1 MDEKYFKVVDKMIS
15 QGKSSDYILQVLNMQ
30 QAGVSE
36 GDLAAY
42 MELKKKDSGSGGQG
56 STPGPSTGS
65 SSVDGNSASTRESDF
80 DSHMRGLDE
89 LRQRMGVDPI
99 VPQGAP
105 TQTSIGPM
113 DKVVEENSEDR
124 VDEPIGVNPAVIEQA
139 EEFRKKQERG
149 ETSLNITTRERTGLD
164 YEDYFAETSL
174 EQNVVLNDIWNWTE
188 ARLNEVMPETFD
200 KLVNSGELQQE
211 VARIKNRSDLQIG
224 STYVDHGSTER
235 NSMLVNMPFTGMEGQ
250 SQMYVDADF
259 RVDEVVKLRNHWVQ
273 TKANEFLQ
281 TEFKDQVKAYVKEKH
296 PDMSEDA
303 LEYLTDKMYYEF
315 GIDVDLDDDNKINEQ
330 PWVQDFLFSA
340 GAATRDLFVGAAQI
354 VAGGVNEV
362 ANITD
367 SKRAARNARL
377 IAEAGDF
384 GERNTTIFTGDKE
397 GMIGAFKN
405 GNWGAGFWQLGT
417 GIGEVIPQTAAIV
430 GSTVAGMPQVG
441 LGLVVAGGGGGAYS
455 QAALDPNSTGLSR
468 LAYAGSAM
476 GIEFVGGRVLQGITK
491 GSSKWML
498 ENISRLER
506 RGLSRQVL
514 NSGRRSWLH
523 PQAVRGVSN
532 AGQLRGSSSW
542 FAHSRAL
549 LDTYRATSMRLGMGY
564 TTEAAEEGIAYAFD
578 ELIAKPMILGQES
591 DFNLISLFEQ
601 SILGG
606 FGGAMA
612 VGGGFAH
619 GNSVAGARSRANANA
634 LDIRNLERRADELEV
649 KAQEATNEAEKRGYQ
664 RMADSNRLR
673 AHRMTEANAR
683 FYDMLQLRHP
693 QLFEAVQK
701 LDQEIN
707 AMSNMIDQN
716 QTPDTNV
723 DLESELNKAVQERQ
737 KLVDSVA
744 AETVTLTDQEN
755 ETKFDAAAEA
765 QMSQLDLDVAQVE
778 AAADDMMSKMQ
789 RGETTSDAVDQA
801 FKVAEQARQKR
812 SEGKALIEQHNE
824 IKEQLKQEDVDP
836 EVAADLQ
843 NQQEDIRQELSQ
855 KTGVAAEAFGSVSEA
870 ETQIEGEARLTQEW
884 LDGTIQDLEN
894 SSLSS
899 ERVREILDGDGD
911 FAMLT
916 AENPNAKTVSEGKNT
931 QFNRMALRWLVSRG
945 YEGKIHRIV
954 GKYDAGENSF
964 LVEDMTIEDS
974 IEFAKKF
981 GQESVAHRTG
991 LVQADG
997 SINLFEGKPV
1007 YHETNPDNFFSVI
1020 KDTEG
1025 NQTSFS
1031 FIPSDQYMD
1040 ADGNAITGEEYTE
1053 RSKQNARDFSDIE
1066 AAIQENPVQ
1075 EEGQTEQKESINADE
1090 DGYVTVRTNSDGSS
1104 AVVAGQNGVE
1114 TAAEAKAINNL
1125 TKLVKA
1131 LFGDNVE
1138 VRIYQSQDA
1147 ADAVEAGSWGGLF
1160 TKSDGKRVIH
1170 INPQA
1175 IRDNAR
1181 LEGEEFRGALREKSF
1196 KETLQEEVM
1205 HSVIGASLFN
1215 LYMKSP
1221 RLASRMENLVMKL
1234 AEKEN
1239 LDDGSLGLK
1248 ERIRL
1253 KKTQYGQEANTQK
1266 EKAAVFEETVI
1277 EFLSAYA
1284 ANADRFQ
1291 FSQVDKFRIALNKM
1305 LVDLYGAMGKTFQID
1320 SVDTLLE
1327 IGKKFSAAQE
1337 RGETFRFDVEESGDQ
1352 RASERISP
1360 TRIPTNENG
1369 KITVKMQETFY
1380 KYDIGFKKDIGSD
1393 EVTKEFNDV
1402 WHFINWWKKAT
1413 KMGEDQHF
1421 FSFETADGT
1430 PIDVERIKNYK
1441 SRSSARITS
1450 VESSKQINDML
1461 SDAVSQKIISPVVAA
1476 RIRNKIKRTL
1486 HKMSVM
1492 ERNNRVNSDRYKR
1505 EVALVRRFEQNTEEL
1520 IEKEAKAKGKEF
1532 VRSGMDDVSRAS
1544 HYLRLELMSE
1554 FGEDGFRQKRSK
1566 VMDAIQ
1572 ALTGKNPRR
1581 VKNKL
1586 EEEILIREAIMNM
1599 PDFLDPSMSALHSK
1613 AHFKLRDLGAF
1624 YLGRNSS
1631 EVIKDVFNG
1640 ENPTKF
1646 FENYYEAASGRV
1658 QEMIDDGRLQGSF
1671 QDNMMRLHFIM
1682 AFTSAQ
1688 NRSNPNVEVAMQML
1702 ELANKDRDKRGAHLI
1717 LPQSMIDSM
1726 KKRGKFPGFDK
1737 KNLIPGH
1744 TLLGAKNSFQ
1754 KLNDLIYGDLSMYD
1768 NKQVPYVVKDAL
1780 LKATGSRGNF
1790 IDDNGNV
1797 MWESVMKFL
1806 LSPYEGARV
1815 QKSGVVMA
1823 QELFSSK
1830 LGAWALNL
1838 AHQSMPDLRVPGFS
1852 AGQEISLADVVTVDS
1867 HVISTMSLL
1876 MDRQHGAGMEQ
1887 RMMNGIENLAGW
1899 LIENL
1904 PTTGEFGKRR
1914 RSLKSNTSSYGRIY
1928 TTYPTSER
1936 ARQTGRAAIDI
1947 ARDYLSTIDDTEV
1960 TKKLEGLIKEATD
1973 PDYKMLANELRQI
1986 SEIVKTVAAEFDLTP
2001 AQFGQ
2006 VLFADSQVATSS
2018 ILKGKA
2024 LTNAYETYASSI
2036 KALPQDEVRAS
2047 ARLTPPLANGDAT
2060 ESPLYRQRNLDEASR
2075 VRPNLT
2081 IDDEAVM
2088 EALSTDATSRR
2099 IMAKDSQI
2107 SEGQQVGVRLNLN
2120 VMKNTGV
2127 PVQTMHDK
2135 TASGEA
2141 LRYAAAVTV
2150 KNPTLYVNQ
2159 NARRKILTFQENKFP
2174 MASVNGEFLT
2184 DKLKQTDFNGVKAFF
2199 NPFKHNVFVDAS
2211 GRPIKSADEAT
2222 IIGSAVYLRGNIEY
2236 YDFNDPILFEGRTET
2251 QAQREKRTK
2260 RGPKYDKA
2268 IKRFAAYSSRM
2279 GVEFANQ
2286 EDLMEAYDNMPIAS
2300 QVAMS
2305 ESEVVDNMEEAQKRA
2320 SVRLRLRQ
2328 TAGRASRTYQG
2339 ETRKTILNNPNNYF
2353 TPQVLKQLKQQ
2364 LGNKTDAELIDI
2376 MTDDGL
2382 GRLSQRNDD
2391 LGVLAAAEMI
2401 NRAVANGDMDAI
2413 PDLIEEAAA
2422 MGTTAGRILRHLR
2435 ELRGSTPKGIEMII
2449 LKEVERR
2456 GNSLSDDQKSRLQ
2469 KMAAEIFR
2477 LGAEHEELMK
2487 RAIAGE
2493 DVEAE
2498 LKEKTK
2504 EYKQA
2509 ERNLE
2514 TFANAV
2520 IERGWGQI
2528 GGLLIQGNLLTPM
2541 SQITN
2546 VGANMV
2552 NALGKVAVDALAL
2565 PIERLVNVL
2574 GIDSPM
2580 KRNYSIN
2587 AYMHGIRRF
2596 GVGFMEA
2603 LDQIKTGQEADVTE
2617 WRMARGFAP
2626 VRSLMSAM
2634 GKGDL
2639 PLGPDGK
2646 VSLNTRAKLFVQG
2659 TLGIPAEI
2667 MFRFLSLGDTPFR
2680 RYVEGIELYQI
2691 GKSQGLEGE
2700 ALKNFLK
2707 FPTKQAMEMAEAEG
2721 KKLTYQEETI
2731 ASRTADDF
2739 VKFVE
2744 RMTARFFDWI
2754 PGTDG
2759 NAIARFLIRSNIP
2772 YRRTPANILYDTLTF
2787 ATPYVAVPRMMAELR
2802 NGDARSA
2809 SQTLAK
2815 SMIGGMATQV
2825 TLMMIREGLISGA
2838 IEWNEDEERNMA
2850 YDQFPPNS
2858 INISALNRWIN
2869 GEPTAKQED
2878 DYFMSYM
2885 KLGIIG
2891 TVMGSVVKG
2900 VDRGELK
2907 KRDYSGDKWASHVVQ
2922 DAFGIQ
2928 AFSSIAHMMDQSFV
2942 QGMNNFIQV
2951 ISTGDERTWE
2961 NWLGTTFQAMS
2972 ATVLPNTMTA
2982 FYRAERDYL
2991 PDSRITKDMGFA
3003 ERVLKKFEYTIKS
3016 RTFGLGELPVR
3027 RNWKGEKIEQTP
3039 RGTNGIA
3046 YQLFDI
3052 TKARQGEADAVSNEI
3067 WRLFEQTEDLPQ
3079 ACGTPGYAQKRK
3091 INVPNIKSKHLRMLE
3106 EVSAD
3111 YTWVEDEEFM
3121 AEALYL
3127 NTNDLNRLME
3137 ASGKERYM
3145 EIEKLM
3151 ATEEYNAMD
3160 DYEKVEALNDLNGGF
3175 NGAIEINNGQFRNHT
3190 MVLFDIMQEK
3200 YEQR

>member
-65 SSVDGNSASTRESDF
+65 SSVSGNSESTLGFHEAFQLSGEQGVRMDEVVQEKIEDEYTGPSITPDDPRF
-80 DSHMRGLDE
+80 DEAKER
-89 LRQRMGVDPI
+89 
-99 VPQGAP
+99 A
-105 TQTSIGPM
+105 
-113 DKVVEENSEDR
+113 
-124 VDEPIGVNPAVIEQA
+124 A
-139 EEFRKKQERG
+139 EAKRSG
-149 ETSLNITTRERTGLD
+149 SLNRTTEESTGLD
-164 YEDYFAETSL
+164 YEDYFKERSL
-174 EQNVVLNDIWNWTE
+174 EENVVLNDIWNWTQD
-188 ARLNEVMPETFD
+188 RLNEVMPETFD
-200 KLVNSGELQQE
+200 RLVNSGELQQE
-211 VARIKNRSDLQIG
+211 VARIKERADLQVGETFIDYG
-224 STYVDHGSTER
+224 QAEMIQEPGVPFLVPDSSTAPHYYVDE
-235 NSMLVNMPFTGMEGQ
+235 
-250 SQMYVDADF
+250 DF
-259 RVDEVVKLRNHWVQ
+259 RADKVSQLRNYWVQ
-273 TKANEFLQ
+273 EKANEYLQ
-281 TEFKDQVKAYVKEKH
+281 TEFKDTVKAYVKEKH
-296 PDMSEDA
+296 PDLSEDA
-303 LEYLTDKMYYEF
+303 LEALTDKMYYEF
-315 GIDVDLDDDNKINEQ
+315 GINVDLDDDNKINEQ
-330 PWVQDFLFSA
+330 PWVQDFVNSI
-340 GAATRDLFVGAAQI
+340 GYSTRDLFVGAVQL
-354 VAGGVNEV
+354 VAGGVNEI
-362 ANITD
+362 ANINDRT
-367 SKRAARNARL
+367 RAARNARL
-377 IAEAGDF
+377 ISEAGEF
-384 GERNTTIFTGDKE
+384 GPRNTTLFTGDKA
-397 GMIGAFKN
+397 GMLTAFGN
-405 GNWGAGFWQLGT
+405 GNYGAGFWQLGT

-430 GSTVAGMPQVG
+430 GSTMIGQPNIG
-441 LGLVVAGGGGGAYS
+441 LGLVVGAGGGSAYA

-476 GIEFVGGRVLQGITK
+476 GIEFVGGRILQGITK

-506 RGLSRQVL
+506 RGLSRRVL

-523 PQAVRGVSN
+523 PQAVKGVSN
-532 AGQLRGSSSW
+532 ASQLSGSSSW

-564 TTEAAEEGIAYAFD
+564 TTEGAEEGIAYAFD

-591 DFNLISLFEQ
+591 DFNLTDLFEQ

-612 VGGGFAH
+612 AGGGFAH
-619 GNSVAGARSRANANA
+619 GRSIAGARSRANANA
-634 LDIRNLERRADELEV
+634 LDIRNLERKADELEA

-664 RMADSNRLR
+664 RMSDNNRLR
-673 AHRMTEANAR
+673 AHRMTEANAK

-693 QLFEAVQK
+693 ELFEAVQK

-707 AMSNMIDQN
+707 TMSNMIDQN
-716 QTPDTNV
+716 QTPDANV
-723 DLESELNKAVQERQ
+723 DLESELSNAVQERQ
-737 KLVDSVA
+737 KLVDTVA
-744 AETVTLTDQEN
+744 SESVTLTDQEN

-765 QMSQLDLDVAQVE
+765 QMSQLDLDVTQVE
-778 AAADDMMSKMQ
+778 AAANDMMSKYQ
-789 RGETTSDAVDQA
+789 RGEATSEAVDQA
-801 FKVAEQARQKR
+801 FEVAEQARQKR
-812 SEGKALIEQHNE
+812 SEVKALVEQHNE

-843 NQQEDIRQELSQ
+843 NQQEEIRQELSQ
-855 KTGVAAEAFGSVSEA
+855 KTGVAAEAFGSVSET

-884 LDGTIQDLEN
+884 LDGSIEGLE
-894 SSLSS
+894 SSTLSS

-931 QFNRMALRWLVSRG
+931 QFNRMALRWLTSKG

-1040 ADGNAITGEEYTE
+1040 ADGNTITGEEYTE

-1075 EEGQTEQKESINADE
+1075 EEGQTEQKQAVNAAE

-1138 VRIYQSQDA
+1138 VRIYQNQDA

-1175 IRDNAR
+1175 IRENAR
-1181 LEGEEFRGALREKSF
+1181 VEGEEYLGALREKTF

-1221 RLASRMENLVMKL
+1221 RLASRMERLVMKL

-1239 LDDGSLGLK
+1239 LDDGSLGLR
-1248 ERIRL
+1248 ERIES
-1253 KKTQYGQEANTQK
+1253 KKSQYGQGAVTQK
-1266 EKAAVFEETVI
+1266 QRAAVFEETII

-1284 ANADRFQ
+1284 ANPDRFQ

-1320 SVDTLLE
+1320 SVETLLE

-1337 RGETFRFDVEESGDQ
+1337 RGETFRFDVEEAGDQ

-1360 TRIPTNENG
+1360 TRIPESSDG
-1369 KITVKMQETFY
+1369 KIRITTNIPIY
-1380 KYDIGFKKDIGSD
+1380 RYDLGFKKNIGS
-1393 EVTKEFNDV
+1393 ERITKEFNDV

-1413 KMGEDQHF
+1413 KNGTDTYYSGFKTE
-1421 FSFETADGT
+1421 DGT
-1430 PIDVERIKNYK
+1430 PIDVDRIKDYK
-1441 SRSSARITS
+1441 SRRSDRITS
-1450 VESSKQINDML
+1450 IDSSKEINNML
-1461 SDAVSQKIISPVVAA
+1461 SDAVSQKILSPVVAA

-1486 HKMSVM
+1486 NRMSIA
-1492 ERNNRVNSDRYKR
+1492 ERNNRVDSEGYKR
-1505 EVALVRRFEQNTEEL
+1505 DAALIRKFEENTEQL
-1520 IEKEAKAKGKEF
+1520 IQREAKSKGMEF
-1532 VRSGMDDVSRAS
+1532 VRRGQDDLSRAS
-1544 HYLRLELMSE
+1544 HFLRLDLMGQLGADEYMS
-1554 FGEDGFRQKRSK
+1554 RRAKIK
-1566 VMDAIQ
+1566 DAIQ
-1572 ALTGKNPRR
+1572 SLTGININR

-1586 EEEILIREAIMNM
+1586 EEEILIRQAIMNM
-1599 PDFLDPSMSALHSK
+1599 PEYVPGGYSAGEFGSYNDLESINAYSK
-1613 AHFKLRDLGAF
+1613 LSDLAHYYTGER
-1624 YLGRNSS
+1624 SS
-1631 EVIKDVFNG
+1631 ELTKEIFGG
-1640 ENPTKF
+1640 ESPVEF
-1646 FENYYEAASGRV
+1646 FENYHEAASSRV
-1658 QEMIDDGRLQGSF
+1658 QELIDNGRLDGTV

-1688 NRSNPNVEVAMQML
+1688 NRANPNVDVAMQIL
-1702 ELANKDRDKRGAHLI
+1702 ELANKDKDKRGANLI
-1717 LPQSMIDSM
+1717 LPQAMIDSM
-1726 KKRGKFPGFDK
+1726 KKRGTFPGFDK

-1744 TLLGAKNSFQ
+1744 TLLGARNSFN
-1754 KLNDLIYGDLSMYD
+1754 KLNDLIRGDLSAYS
-1768 NKQVPYVVKDAL
+1768 NAQIPATVKDAL
-1780 LKATGSRGNF
+1780 IRATGSRGTF

-1806 LSPYEGARV
+1806 LSPYEGSRV
-1815 QKSGVVMA
+1815 RKTGTVMA
-1823 QELFSSK
+1823 QELFSPK

-1838 AHQSMPDLRVPGFS
+1838 AQYSMPDLSVS
-1852 AGQEISLADVVTVDS
+1852 DTKLSDVLTIDS
-1867 HVISTMSLL
+1867 HVMRTMSMLL
-1876 MDRQHGAGMEQ
+1876 GSNHSLD
-1887 RMMNGIENLAGW
+1887 IEMQIEANIEKLAMW

-1904 PTTGEFGKRR
+1904 PTEGDFGKRR
-1914 RSLKSNTSSYGRIY
+1914 RSLKERVSPYGRIY
-1928 TTYPTSER
+1928 TSFPVSEM
-1936 ARQTGRAAIDI
+1936 AKTTGLSAIDI
-1947 ARDYLSTIDDTEV
+1947 AREYLATVSDEETMKT
-1960 TKKLEGLIKEATD
+1960 LEGLLSEALSPSMKFYADDLVRSRRLITD
-1973 PDYKMLANELRQI
+1973 
-1986 SEIVKTVAAEFDLTP
+1986 VAGEVNLTP
-2001 AQFGQ
+2001 SQLGQ
-2006 VLFADSQVATSS
+2006 VLFADSQVATAE

-2024 LTNAYETYASSI
+2024 LTSKYETYAAAI
-2036 KALPQDEVRAS
+2036 EALPRDEVRAS
-2047 ARLTPPLANGDAT
+2047 TRLTRPLANGDAT
-2060 ESPLYRQRNLDEASR
+2060 ESPLYRRRTIEEASR

-2081 IDDEAVM
+2081 IDDEAIM

-2251 QAQREKRTK
+2251 EAQREKRTK
-2260 RGPKYDKA
+2260 RGPKYDQA
-2268 IKRFAAYSSRM
+2268 LKRFAAYSSRM
-2279 GVEFANQ
+2279 GVEFASQ
-2286 EDLMEAYDNMPIAS
+2286 QDLMEAYDNMPIAS

-2320 SVRLRLRQ
+2320 SIRLRLRQ

-2498 LKEKTK
+2498 LKDKTK

-2565 PIERLVNVL
+2565 PIERLVNIL

-2587 AYMHGIRRF
+2587 AYIHGIRRF

-2646 VSLNTRAKLFVQG
+2646 TSLNTRAKLFVQG

-2707 FPTKQAMEMAEAEG
+2707 YPTKQAMEMAEAEG

-2787 ATPYVAVPRMMAELR
+2787 ATPYVAIPRMMAELR

-2838 IEWNEDEERNMA
+2838 IEWDEDEEKNMA

-2869 GEPTAKQED
+2869 GESTAKQED
-2878 DYFMSYM
+2878 DYFISYM

-2900 VDRGELK
+2900 VDREELK
-2907 KRDYSGDKWASHVVQ
+2907 KRDYSGDKWVSHVVQ

-2942 QGMNNFIQV
+2942 QGMNNLIQV

-3016 RTFGLGELPVR
+3016 RTFGLGELPIR

-3079 ACGTPGYAQKRK
+3079 VCGTPGYAEKRK
-3091 INVPNIKSKHLRMLE
+3091 INVPNIRSKHIKMLE
-3106 EVSAD
+3106 EINAD
-3111 YTWVEDEEFM
+3111 YTWVNDEEFM

-3160 DYEKVEALNDLNGGF
+3160 DYEKVEALNELNGEF

>member
-42 MELKKKDSGSGGQG
+42 MELKKKDSGSGEQG

-65 SSVDGNSASTRESDF
+65 SSV
-80 DSHMRGLDE
+80 
-89 LRQRMGVDPI
+89 
-99 VPQGAP
+99 
-105 TQTSIGPM
+105 
-113 DKVVEENSEDR
+113 SEDSESTLGFHEAFQLSGEQGVR
-124 VDEPIGVNPAVIEQA
+124 MDEVVQEKIEDEPDGPSITPDDPRFDGAKERA
-139 EEFRKKQERG
+139 EEAKRSG
-149 ETSLNITTRERTGLD
+149 SLNRTTEERTGLD
-164 YEDYFAETSL
+164 YEDYFEERNL
-174 EQNVVLNDIWNWTE
+174 EENVVLNDIWNWTE
-188 ARLNEVMPETFD
+188 SKLNEVMPETFD

-211 VARIKNRSDLQIG
+211 VARIKDRPDLQIG
-224 STYVDHGSTER
+224 QTFIDYGEADMIQEPGAPF
-235 NSMLVNMPFTGMEGQ
+235 LVPDSANAPQ
-250 SQMYVDADF
+250 YYVDADF
-259 RVDEVVKLRNHWVQ
+259 RADKVSQLRNYWVQ
-273 TKANEFLQ
+273 EKANEFLQ

-296 PDMSEDA
+296 PDLSEDA
-303 LEYLTDKMYYEF
+303 LEALTDKMYYEF
-315 GIDVDLDDDNKINEQ
+315 GINVDLDDDNKINEQ
-330 PWVQDFLFSA
+330 PWVQDFVNSV
-340 GAATRDLFVGAAQI
+340 GSSTRDLFVGAVQL
-354 VAGGVNEV
+354 VAGGINEV
-362 ANITD
+362 ANINDRT
-367 SKRAARNARL
+367 RAARNARL
-377 IAEAGDF
+377 ISEAGDF
-384 GERNTTIFTGDKE
+384 GPRNTTVFTGDKE
-397 GMIGAFKN
+397 GMLNAFGN
-405 GNWGAGFWQLGT
+405 GNYGAGFWQLGT

-430 GSTVAGMPQVG
+430 GSTMIGQPNIG
-441 LGLVVAGGGGGAYS
+441 LGLVVAAGGGGAYA

-476 GIEFVGGRVLQGITK
+476 GIEFVGGRILQGITK

-532 AGQLRGSSSW
+532 ASQLRGSSSW

-549 LDTYRATSMRLGMGY
+549 LDTWKATSMRLGMGSS
-564 TTEAAEEGIAYAFD
+564 TEAAEEGIAYAFD
-578 ELIAKPMILGQES
+578 ELIAKPLILGQES
-591 DFNLISLFEQ
+591 DFNLVDLFEQ

-673 AHRMTEANAR
+673 AHRMTEANVR

-693 QLFEAVQK
+693 ELFEAVQK

-744 AETVTLTDQEN
+744 SESVILTDQEN

-765 QMSQLDLDVAQVE
+765 QMNQLDLDVAQVE

-789 RGETTSDAVDQA
+789 RGEATSDAVDQA

-812 SEGKALIEQHNE
+812 SEVKALIEQHNE

-884 LDGTIQDLEN
+884 LDGTIEVLEN

-899 ERVREILDGDGD
+899 ERIREILDGEGD

-1040 ADGNAITGEEYTE
+1040 ADGNTITGEEYTE

-1075 EEGQTEQKESINADE
+1075 EEGQTEQKEGVNAAE

-1175 IRDNAR
+1175 IRENAR

-1234 AEKEN
+1234 SEKEN
-1239 LDDGSLGLK
+1239 LDDGSLGLR

-1253 KKTQYGQEANTQK
+1253 KKAQYGQEANTQK

-1284 ANADRFQ
+1284 ANPDRFQ

-1337 RGETFRFDVEESGDQ
+1337 RGETFRFDVEEAGDK
-1352 RASERISP
+1352 RASEKISP

-1441 SRSSARITS
+1441 SRRSDRITS
-1450 VESSKQINDML
+1450 VESSKQINSMI

-1486 HKMSVM
+1486 NKMSVM

-1505 EVALVRRFEQNTEEL
+1505 EVELVRRFEENTEQL
-1520 IEKEAKAKGKEF
+1520 IQKEARAKGKEF
-1532 VRSGMDDVSRAS
+1532 IRSGMDDVSRAS
-1544 HYLRLELMSE
+1544 HFLRLDLMGQLGTDEYMTRRAKIKDS
-1554 FGEDGFRQKRSK
+1554 
-1566 VMDAIQ
+1566 IQ
-1572 ALTGKNPRR
+1572 SLTGINLNR

-1586 EEEILIREAIMNM
+1586 EEEILIRQAIMNM
-1599 PDFLDPSMSALHSK
+1599 PEHVPPGYSAGEFGRYNDLESVNAASK
-1613 AHFKLRDLGAF
+1613 LADLAMYYTGE
-1624 YLGRNSS
+1624 RSS
-1631 EVIKDVFNG
+1631 EVIKEVFEG
-1640 ENPTKF
+1640 ENPIKF
-1646 FENYYEAASGRV
+1646 FENYHEAATTRVKELIESGRL
-1658 QEMIDDGRLQGSF
+1658 DGTV

-1688 NRSNPNVEVAMQML
+1688 NRANPNVEVAMQIL
-1702 ELANKDRDKRGAHLI
+1702 ELANKDKGRRGAHLI
-1717 LPQSMIDSM
+1717 LPQAMIDSM
-1726 KKRGKFPGFDK
+1726 KKRGTFPGFDK

-1744 TLLGAKNSFQ
+1744 TLLGARNSFN
-1754 KLNDLIYGDLSMYD
+1754 KLNALIQGDLSAYS
-1768 NKQVPYVVKDAL
+1768 NKQIPATVKDAL
-1780 LKATGSRGNF
+1780 VRATGTRGNF

-1797 MWESVMKFL
+1797 MWDSVMKFL
-1806 LSPYEGARV
+1806 LSPYEGSRV
-1815 QKSGVVMA
+1815 RKTGTVMA
-1823 QELFSSK
+1823 QELFSPK

-1838 AHQSMPDLRVPGFS
+1838 SQYSMPDLSV
-1852 AGQEISLADVVTVDS
+1852 ADTKLSDVLTIDS
-1867 HVISTMSLL
+1867 HVMRTMSMLL
-1876 MDRQHGAGMEQ
+1876 GSRYGLD
-1887 RMMNGIENLAGW
+1887 IEMQIEANIEKLAGW

-1904 PTTGEFGKRR
+1904 PTQGEFGKRR
-1914 RSLKSNTSSYGRIY
+1914 RSLKSNMSSYGRIY
-1928 TTYPTSER
+1928 TTFPVSDIAKR
-1936 ARQTGRAAIDI
+1936 TGVAAIDI
-1947 ARDYLSTIDDTEV
+1947 ARDYLSTISDADTA
-1960 TKKLEGLIKEATD
+1960 TKLEGLLSEAINPTTKFYAD
-1973 PDYKMLANELRQI
+1973 DLTRTRQI
-1986 SEIVKTVAAEFDLTP
+1986 IAAVSDGEMTP
-2001 AQFGQ
+2001 SQFGQ
-2006 VLFADSQVATSS
+2006 LLFADSQVSTAE

-2024 LTNAYETYASSI
+2024 LTSKYETYASAI
-2036 KALPQDEVRAS
+2036 KALPKDEVRAS
-2047 ARLTPPLANGDAT
+2047 SRLTRPLSNGDAT
-2060 ESPLYRQRNLDEASR
+2060 ESPLYRQRTLDEASK

-2251 QAQREKRTK
+2251 EAQKEKRIK

-2268 IKRFAAYSSRM
+2268 LKRFAAYSSRM

-2305 ESEVVDNMEEAQKRA
+2305 ESEVVNNMEEAQKRA
-2320 SVRLRLRQ
+2320 SIRLRLRQ

-2339 ETRKTILNNPNNYF
+2339 ETRKAILNNPNNYF

-2435 ELRGSTPKGIEMII
+2435 ELRGSTPKGIEMVI

-2456 GNSLSDDQKSRLQ
+2456 GNSLSDEQKSRLQ

-2587 AYMHGIRRF
+2587 AYIHGIRRF

-2787 ATPYVAVPRMMAELR
+2787 ATPYVAIPRMMAELR
-2802 NGDARSA
+2802 DGDARSA

-2869 GEPTAKQED
+2869 GESTAKQED
-2878 DYFMSYM
+2878 DYFISYM

-2900 VDRGELK
+2900 VDRAELK
-2907 KRDYSGDKWASHVVQ
+2907 KRDYSGDKWASHIVQ

-3016 RTFGLGELPVR
+3016 RTFGLGELPIR

-3091 INVPNIKSKHLRMLE
+3091 INVPNIRNKHLRMLE
-3106 EVSAD
+3106 EVNAD
-3111 YTWVEDEEFM
+3111 YTWVNDEEFM

-3160 DYEKVEALNDLNGGF
+3160 DFEKVEALNDLNGGF

>member
-42 MELKKKDSGSGGQG
+42 IELKKKDSGSGGQG

-65 SSVDGNSASTRESDF
+65 SSVSEDSESTQESDF
-80 DSHMRGLDE
+80 DRIMREQNE
-89 LRQRMGVDPI
+89 LMQRMGVEPI
-99 VPQGAP
+99 VPTGTP

-113 DKVVEENSEDR
+113 DKVVEENSEDEGSYPR
-124 VDEPIGVNPAVIEQA
+124 VNPAVIEQA
-139 EEFRKKQERG
+139 EEFRRKQERG

-164 YEDYFAETSL
+164 YEDYFAERSL
-174 EQNVVLNDIWNWTE
+174 EQNVVLNDIWNWTQG
-188 ARLNEVMPETFD
+188 RLNEVMPETFD
-200 KLVNSGELQQE
+200 KLVNSGELQKH
-211 VARIKNRSDLQIG
+211 VSYLKNRSDLQIG
-224 STYVDHGSTER
+224 SIYVDHGNAQI
-235 NSMLVNMPFTGMEGQ
+235 NSIGMPYTGMPGQ

-259 RVDEVVKLRNHWVQ
+259 RADEINRLRNYWVQ
-273 TKANEFLQ
+273 TKANEFLE
-281 TEFKDQVKAYVKEKH
+281 TEFKDEVKAYVKEKH
-296 PDMSEDA
+296 PDLSEDA
-303 LEYLTDKMYYEF
+303 LEALTDKMYYEF
-315 GIDVDLDDDNKINEQ
+315 GINVDLDDDNKINEQ
-330 PWVQDFLFSA
+330 PWVQDFVKSV
-340 GAATRDLFVGAAQI
+340 GYSTRDLFVGAVQL
-354 VAGGVNEV
+354 VAGAVNEV
-362 ANITD
+362 SNIND
-367 SKRAARNARL
+367 GKRAARNAKL

-384 GERNTTIFTGDKE
+384 GPRNTTIFTGDKE
-397 GMIGAFKN
+397 GMINAFKN
-405 GNWGAGFWQLGT
+405 NNWGAGFWQLGT

-430 GSTVAGMPQVG
+430 GSTMVGMPNVG
-441 LGLVVAGGGGGAYS
+441 LGLVVAAGGGGAYA

-468 LAYAGSAM
+468 IAYAGSAM
-476 GIEFVGGRVLQGITK
+476 GIEFIGGRILQGVTT

-532 AGQLRGSSSW
+532 ASQLRGSSSW

-549 LDTYRATSMRLGMGY
+549 LDTWKATSMRLGMGSG
-564 TTEAAEEGIAYAFD
+564 TEAAEEGIAYTFD

-591 DFNLISLFEQ
+591 DFNLIDLFEQ

-619 GNSVAGARSRANANA
+619 GNSIAGARSRANANA

-649 KAQEATNEAEKRGYQ
+649 KAQEATSEAERRGYQ

-673 AHRMTEANAR
+673 AHRMTEANVK

-693 QLFEAVQK
+693 ELFEAVQK

-707 AMSNMIDQN
+707 TMSNMIDQN

-744 AETVTLTDQEN
+744 SETVTLTDQEN

-789 RGETTSDAVDQA
+789 RGETTSEAVDQA
-801 FKVAEQARQKR
+801 FKVAEQARQRR
-812 SEGKALIEQHNE
+812 SEVKALIEQHNE
-824 IKEQLKQEDVDP
+824 IKEQLKKEDIDP

-855 KTGVAAEAFGSVSEA
+855 KTGVAAEAFGSVSET

-884 LDGTIQDLEN
+884 LDGTIEGLEN

-899 ERVREILDGDGD
+899 ERIREILDGDGD

-1040 ADGNAITGEEYTE
+1040 ADGNTITGEEYTE
-1053 RSKQNARDFSDIE
+1053 RSKQNARDFSDIQ

-1075 EEGQTEQKESINADE
+1075 EEGQTEQKESVNAAE

-1104 AVVAGQNGVE
+1104 AVVAGQNGIE

-1147 ADAVEAGSWGGLF
+1147 ADAVESGSWGGLF

-1239 LDDGSLGLK
+1239 LDDGSLGLR

-1253 KKTQYGQEANTQK
+1253 KKEQYGQEANTQK

-1284 ANADRFQ
+1284 ANPDRFQ

-1337 RGETFRFDVEESGDQ
+1337 RGETFRFDVEEAGDQ

-1413 KMGEDQHF
+1413 KMGEDLHF
-1421 FSFETADGT
+1421 FGFETADGT

-1441 SRSSARITS
+1441 SRRSDRITS

-1486 HKMSVM
+1486 HTMSVM
-1492 ERNNRVNSDRYKR
+1492 ERNNRVNSDRYNR
-1505 EVALVRRFEQNTEEL
+1505 AVALVRRFEQNTEGL

-1532 VRSGMDDVSRAS
+1532 VRTGENDISRAS
-1544 HYLRLELMSE
+1544 HYLRLDLMGQLGTDEYTS
-1554 FGEDGFRQKRSK
+1554 RRAKIK
-1566 VMDAIQ
+1566 DAINS
-1572 ALTGKNPRR
+1572 LTGINLDR

-1586 EEEILIREAIMNM
+1586 EEEVLIRQAIMNM
-1599 PDFLDPSMSALHSK
+1599 PEYVPVGYSAGEFGRFNDLESVNAYSKLLDLTNYYTGE
-1613 AHFKLRDLGAF
+1613 R
-1624 YLGRNSS
+1624 SS
-1631 EVIKDVFNG
+1631 EVIKEVFGG
-1640 ENPTKF
+1640 ENPIKF
-1646 FENYYEAASGRV
+1646 FENYHEAAFSRVKELVESGRL
-1658 QEMIDDGRLQGSF
+1658 DGTV

-1688 NRSNPNVEVAMQML
+1688 NRANPNVEVAMQML
-1702 ELANKDRDKRGAHLI
+1702 ELANKDKGKRGAHLI

-1726 KKRGKFPGFDK
+1726 KKNGTFPGFDK

-1744 TLLGAKNSFQ
+1744 TLLGARNSFN
-1754 KLNDLIYGDLSMYD
+1754 KLNALIMGDLSAFSNRQIPD
-1768 NKQVPYVVKDAL
+1768 TVKDAL
-1780 LKATGSRGNF
+1780 IRATGTRGNF
-1790 IDDNGNV
+1790 IDDSGNV
-1797 MWESVMKFL
+1797 MWDSVMKFL
-1806 LSPYEGARV
+1806 LSPYEGSRV
-1815 QKSGVVMA
+1815 RKTGTVMA
-1823 QELFSSK
+1823 QELFSPK

-1838 AHQSMPDLRVPGFS
+1838 SQYSMPDLSV
-1852 AGQEISLADVVTVDS
+1852 ADRKLGDVLTIDS
-1867 HVISTMSLL
+1867 HVMRTMSMLL
-1876 MDRQHGAGMEQ
+1876 GSRYGLDLEMQ
-1887 RMMNGIENLAGW
+1887 IEANIETLAGW

-1904 PTTGEFGKRR
+1904 PLTGEFGKRR
-1914 RSLKSNTSSYGRIY
+1914 RSLRNNISSYGRIY
-1928 TTYPTSER
+1928 TTFPVSDQAY
-1936 ARQTGRAAIDI
+1936 QTGRAVIDL
-1947 ARDYLSTIDDTEV
+1947 ARDYLKTVSNADTST
-1960 TKKLEGLIKEATD
+1960 KLEGLISEAVSPTLKFYAD
-1973 PDYKMLANELRQI
+1973 DLARTRSIIENLADGDLNVSQI
-1986 SEIVKTVAAEFDLTP
+1986 
-2001 AQFGQ
+2001 GQ
-2006 VLFADSQVATSS
+2006 LLFADSQVSTTE

-2024 LTNAYETYASSI
+2024 LTSKYETYASAI
-2036 KALPQDEVRAS
+2036 KALPRDEVRAS
-2047 ARLTPPLANGDAT
+2047 ARLTRPLANGDAT
-2060 ESPLYRQRNLDEASR
+2060 ESPLYRQRSLDEASR

-2268 IKRFAAYSSRM
+2268 LKRFAAYSSRM
-2279 GVEFANQ
+2279 GIEFANQ

-2305 ESEVVDNMEEAQKRA
+2305 ESEVVNNMEEAQKRA
-2320 SVRLRLRQ
+2320 SIRLRLRQ

-2707 FPTKQAMEMAEAEG
+2707 YPTKQAMEMAEAEG

-2759 NAIARFLIRSNIP
+2759 NAMARFLIRSNIP

-2869 GEPTAKQED
+2869 GESTAKQED
-2878 DYFMSYM
+2878 DYFISYM

-2907 KRDYSGDKWASHVVQ
+2907 KRDYSGDKWVSHVVQ

-3016 RTFGLGELPVR
+3016 RTFGLGELPIR

-3106 EVSAD
+3106 EINAD
-3111 YTWVEDEEFM
+3111 YTWVNDEEFM

-3190 MVLFDIMQEK
+3190 IVLFDIMQEK

>member
-15 QGKSSDYILQVLNMQ
+15 QGKNPDQIIQILNMQ
-30 QAGVSE
+30 KAGVSE
-36 GDLAAY
+36 GDLLAY
-42 MELKKKDSGSGGQG
+42 IELKKKDSGSGGQG
-56 STPGPSTGS
+56 SSPGPSTGS
-65 SSVDGNSASTRESDF
+65 SSV
-80 DSHMRGLDE
+80 
-89 LRQRMGVDPI
+89 
-99 VPQGAP
+99 
-105 TQTSIGPM
+105 
-113 DKVVEENSEDR
+113 SEDSESTLGFYEAFQLSGEQGVR
-124 VDEPIGVNPAVIEQA
+124 MDEVVQEKN
-139 EEFRKKQERG
+139 EEEYTGPSITPDDPRFDGAKERSEEAKISG
-149 ETSLNITTRERTGLD
+149 SLNRTTGERTGLD
-164 YEDYFAETSL
+164 YEDYFDERSL
-174 EQNVVLNDIWNWTE
+174 EQNVVLNDIWNWTQGK
-188 ARLNEVMPETFD
+188 LNEVMPETFD

-211 VARIKNRSDLQIG
+211 VARIKGRADLQIG
-224 STYVDHGSTER
+224 QTFIDYGEADMIREPGAPFLVPDASSAPHYYVDPEFR
-235 NSMLVNMPFTGMEGQ
+235 
-250 SQMYVDADF
+250 ADK
-259 RVDEVVKLRNHWVQ
+259 VAQLRNYWVQ
-273 TKANEFLQ
+273 EKANEFLQ
-281 TEFKDQVKAYVKEKH
+281 TEFKDTVKSYVKEKY
-296 PDMSEDA
+296 PDLSEDA
-303 LEYLTDKMYYEF
+303 LEALTDKMYYEF
-315 GIDVDLDDDNKINEQ
+315 GINVDLDDDNKINEQ
-330 PWVQDFLFSA
+330 PWVQDFLNSA
-340 GAATRDLFVGAAQI
+340 GGATRDLFVGAVQL
-354 VAGGVNEV
+354 VAGGVNEL
-362 ANITD
+362 ANIND
-367 SKRAARNARL
+367 RKGAARNARL
-377 IAEAGDF
+377 ISEAGDF
-384 GERNTTIFTGDKE
+384 GPRNRTIFTGDKE
-397 GMIGAFKN
+397 GMINAFRN

-430 GSTVAGMPQVG
+430 GSTMVGAPNVG
-441 LGLVVAGGGGGAYS
+441 LGLVVASGGGSAYA
-455 QAALDPNSTGLSR
+455 QAALDPNSTGFSR
-468 LAYAGSAM
+468 LAYAGSSM
-476 GIEFVGGRVLQGITK
+476 GIEFVGGRILQGITK

-506 RGLSRQVL
+506 RGLSRRVL
-514 NSGRRSWLH
+514 NNGRRSWLH
-523 PQAVRGVSN
+523 PQATRGVSD
-532 AGQLRGSSSW
+532 AGQLSGSSSW

-549 LDTYRATSMRLGMGY
+549 LDTYKATSMRLGMGY
-564 TTEAAEEGIAYAFD
+564 TTEGAEEGIAYAFD
-578 ELIAKPMILGQES
+578 ELIARPLILNQES
-591 DFNLISLFEQ
+591 DFNLVGMFEQ
-601 SILGG
+601 AILGG
-606 FGGAMA
+606 FGGAIA
-612 VGGGFAH
+612 TGGGFVH

-673 AHRMTEANAR
+673 AHRMVEANAK

-693 QLFEAVQK
+693 ELFEAVQK

-716 QTPDTNV
+716 QAPDTNV

-744 AETVTLTDQEN
+744 SETVTLTDQEN
-755 ETKFDAAAEA
+755 EIKFDAAAEA
-765 QMSQLDLDVAQVE
+765 QMNQLDLDVAQVE
-778 AAADDMMSKMQ
+778 AAADDMMGKMQ
-789 RGETTSDAVDQA
+789 RGETTSEAVDQA

-812 SEGKALIEQHNE
+812 AEVKALIEQHNE
-824 IKEQLKQEDVDP
+824 IKEQLNQEDVDP

-855 KTGVAAEAFGSVSEA
+855 KTGVAAEAFGSVSET

-1020 KDTEG
+1020 KDAEG

-1040 ADGNAITGEEYTE
+1040 ADGNTITGEEYAE

-1075 EEGQTEQKESINADE
+1075 EEGQTEQKENVSAAE
-1090 DGYVTVRTNSDGSS
+1090 DGYVTVKTNSDGSS
-1104 AVVAGQNGVE
+1104 AVIVGQNGINTVD
-1114 TAAEAKAINNL
+1114 EAKAINNL

-1175 IRDNAR
+1175 IRNNAM
-1181 LEGEEFRGALREKSF
+1181 LEGEEFSGALREKSF

-1205 HSVIGASLFN
+1205 HSVIGGSLFN

-1221 RLASRMENLVMKL
+1221 RIASRMEGLVMKL

-1239 LDDGSLGLK
+1239 LDDGSLGLRA
-1248 ERIRL
+1248 RIEA
-1253 KKTQYGQEANTQK
+1253 KKNQYGQGANTQK
-1266 EKAAVFEETVI
+1266 QKAEVFEETVI

-1284 ANADRFQ
+1284 ANPDRFQ

-1337 RGETFRFDVEESGDQ
+1337 RGETFRFDVEEAGDQ

-1413 KMGEDQHF
+1413 NMGEDSHF
-1421 FSFETADGT
+1421 FSFKTADGT
-1430 PIDVERIKNYK
+1430 PIDVERIKDYK
-1441 SRSSARITS
+1441 SRRSDRITS
-1450 VESSKQINDML
+1450 VESSKRINGML

-1492 ERNNRVNSDRYKR
+1492 ERNNRVNSDRYNR
-1505 EVALVRRFEQNTEEL
+1505 EVALVRRFEQNTEGL
-1520 IEKEAKAKGKEF
+1520 IEKEAKSKGKEF
-1532 VRSGMDDVSRAS
+1532 VRTGENDISRAS
-1544 HYLRLELMSE
+1544 HYLRLDLMGQLGADEYTS
-1554 FGEDGFRQKRSK
+1554 RRAKMK
-1566 VMDAIQ
+1566 DAIRS
-1572 ALTGKNPRR
+1572 LTGINPNR

-1586 EEEILIREAIMNM
+1586 EEEILIRQAIMNM
-1599 PDFLDPSMSALHSK
+1599 PEYVPGGFSAGEFGGLG
-1613 AHFKLRDLGAF
+1613 DLGSINA
-1624 YLGRNSS
+1624 YSKLNDLVHYYTGNRSS
-1631 EVIKDVFNG
+1631 EITKEVFGG
-1640 ENPTKF
+1640 ESPVKF
-1646 FENYYEAASGRV
+1646 FENYHEAASSRV
-1658 QEMIDDGRLQGSF
+1658 KELVESGRLDGTI

-1688 NRSNPNVEVAMQML
+1688 NRANPNVEVAMQIL
-1702 ELANKDRDKRGAHLI
+1702 ELANKDKGRRGAHLI
-1717 LPQSMIDSM
+1717 LPESMIDSM
-1726 KKRGKFPGFDK
+1726 KEKGKFPGFDK

-1744 TLLGAKNSFQ
+1744 TLVGARNSFN
-1754 KLNDLIYGDLSMYD
+1754 KLNALILGDLSAFS
-1768 NKQVPYVVKDAL
+1768 NRQIPATVKDAL
-1780 LKATGSRGNF
+1780 SRATGSRGNF

-1797 MWESVMKFL
+1797 MWDSVMKFL
-1806 LSPYEGARV
+1806 LSPYEGSRV
-1815 QKSGVVMA
+1815 RKTGTVMA
-1823 QELFSSK
+1823 QELFSPK

-1838 AHQSMPDLRVPGFS
+1838 SQYSMPDLSV
-1852 AGQEISLADVVTVDS
+1852 ADRKLGDVLTIDS
-1867 HVISTMSLL
+1867 HVMRTMSMLL
-1876 MDRQHGAGMEQ
+1876 GSKYGLDVEMQ
-1887 RMMNGIENLAGW
+1887 IEANIEKLAMW

-1904 PTTGEFGKRR
+1904 PTEGEFGERR
-1914 RSLKSNTSSYGRIY
+1914 TSLKSKVSSHGRIY
-1928 TTYPTSER
+1928 TTFPVPDI
-1936 ARQTGRAAIDI
+1936 AKQTGLAAIDL
-1947 ARDYLSTIDDTEV
+1947 ARDYLSTVSDSDTI
-1960 TKKLEGLIKEATD
+1960 KRLEGLISEALS
-1973 PDYKMLANELRQI
+1973 PSIKFY
-1986 SEIVKTVAAEFDLTP
+1986 AEDLTRTRRLIEDIAGEVDLSP
-2001 AQFGQ
+2001 SQIGQ
-2006 VLFADSQVATSS
+2006 ILFADSQVATAE

-2024 LTNAYETYASSI
+2024 LTSKYETYASAI
-2036 KALPQDEVRAS
+2036 KALPRDEVRAS
-2047 ARLTPPLANGDAT
+2047 ARLTKPLANGDAT

-2075 VRPNLT
+2075 VRPNLK

-2251 QAQREKRTK
+2251 EAQKEKRTK
-2260 RGPKYDKA
+2260 RGPKYDRA
-2268 IKRFAAYSSRM
+2268 LKRFAAYSSRM

-2305 ESEVVDNMEEAQKRA
+2305 ESEVVNNMEAAQQRA

-2328 TAGRASRTYQG
+2328 TAGRSARMYQG
-2339 ETRKTILNNPNNYF
+2339 ETRKTIINNPNNYF
-2353 TPQVLKQLKQQ
+2353 TPQVLKNLKQQ

-2401 NRAVANGDMDAI
+2401 NRAVASGNMDAI
-2413 PDLIEEAAA
+2413 PDLVEEAAA

-2435 ELRGSTPKGIEMII
+2435 ELRGSTPKGIELII
-2449 LKEVERR
+2449 TKAIERK
-2456 GNSLSDDQKSRLQ
+2456 GNTISDEQKARLQ
-2469 KMAAEIFR
+2469 KIAADMFR

-2498 LKEKTK
+2498 LKAKTQEVK
-2504 EYKQA
+2504 AA
-2509 ERNLE
+2509 ERALE
-2514 TFANAV
+2514 TFANAT
-2520 IERGWGQI
+2520 IERGWGEI

-2552 NALGKVAVDALAL
+2552 NALGKVAVDAIAL
-2565 PIERLVNVL
+2565 PVERMVNMF

-2596 GVGFMEA
+2596 GAGFMEA
-2603 LDQIKTGQEADVTE
+2603 LDQIYTGQEADVTE
-2617 WRMARGFAP
+2617 WRMTRGFAP
-2626 VRSLMSAM
+2626 FRSLMSAM

-2646 VSLNTRAKLFVQG
+2646 TRLGTRAKLFVQG
-2659 TLGIPAEI
+2659 TLGIPAEV

-2680 RYVEGIELYQI
+2680 RYVEGIELYQL
-2691 GKSQGLEGE
+2691 GKAQGLEGD

-2707 FPTKQAMEMAEAEG
+2707 YPTKSAREMAEAEG

-2759 NAIARFLIRSNIP
+2759 TAMARFLIRSNIP

-2787 ATPYVAVPRMMAELR
+2787 ATPYVAVPRMMAELK

-2838 IEWNEDEERNMA
+2838 IEWNEDEEKNIA

-2858 INISALNRWIN
+2858 INISALKRWMT
-2869 GEPTAKQED
+2869 GGDPAKQED
-2878 DYFMSYM
+2878 DEFISYM
-2885 KLGIIG
+2885 KLGILG

-2900 VDRGELK
+2900 VDREELK
-2907 KRDYSGDKWASHVVQ
+2907 KRDYSGDKWVTHVIQ
-2922 DAFGIQ
+2922 DSFGIQ

-2942 QGMNNFIQV
+2942 QGMNNLVQV

-2972 ATVLPNTMTA
+2972 ATVLPNTLSA

-2991 PDSRITKDMGFA
+2991 PDTRITKDMGFT
-3003 ERVLKKFEYTIKS
+3003 ERILKKFEYTIKS
-3016 RTFGLGELPVR
+3016 RTFGLGELPIR

-3067 WRLFEQTEDLPQ
+3067 WRLYEQTEDLTTV
-3079 ACGTPGYAQKRK
+3079 CGTPGYAEKRK
-3091 INVPNIKSKHLRMLE
+3091 LNVPNIRDKHRKMLE
-3106 EVSAD
+3106 EEGLN
-3111 YTWVEDEEFM
+3111 YTWVNDDEFM
-3121 AEALYL
+3121 ADRLYL
-3127 NTNDLNRLME
+3127 NTTHINRLME
-3137 ASGKERYM
+3137 ASGKERYAEVEAFM
-3145 EIEKLM
+3145 E
-3151 ATEEYNAMD
+3151 TEEYNAMD
-3160 DYEKVEALNDLNGGF
+3160 DEAKVEALNDIND
-3175 NGAIEINNGQFRNHT
+3175 NYNSAIEIHDGKFRNHT
-3190 MVLFDIMQEK
+3190 KVLFEIMQEI
-3200 YEQR
+3200 YDSER